1 MHKSAGNGVEPSEII
16 KDYGADIIRLWVAS
30 SDYTVDV
37 RAGKNIFKQL
47 SEAYRKIR
55 NTARFILGNLDGF
68 DPNTDCV
75 ADDQLQDIDRWAL
88 AALDDLIVNTNAGY
102 AVYDFNKVYHA
113 VYNFCVV
120 AMSNFYL
127 DVTKDR
133 LYCTNGA
140 ARKAAQTTMYKI
152 LVALDKI
159 IAPILCFTCDEI
171 WLAMP
176 HKAGDDDRNVLFND
190 MNGVFADYALSADE
204 MAKWEKII
212 EVRDAV
218 NGALETARA
227 EKKIG
232 KSLEADV
239 ALTVPAED
247 AFLAEMDGAALAD
260 LLIVS
265 KVEVTVG
272 GELAVSVSEAAGTKC
287 PRCWKHS
294 TQSGKDDLCPRC
306 ASVIAKCADFGEV

>member
-1 MHKSAGNGVEPSEII
+1 MFFKDFVSVKRQKIKRGASQTYDTPS
-16 KDYGADIIRLWVAS
+16 
-30 SDYTVDV
+30 
-37 RAGKNIFKQL
+37 F
-47 SEAYRKIR
+47 
-55 NTARFILGNLDGF
+55 
-68 DPNTDCV
+68 
-75 ADDQLQDIDRWAL
+75 
-88 AALDDLIVNTNAGY
+88 
-102 AVYDFNKVYHA
+102 
-113 VYNFCVV
+113 
-120 AMSNFYL
+120 AMSEFSL
-127 DVTKDR
+127 
-133 LYCTNGA
+133 
-140 ARKAAQTTMYKI
+140 I
-152 LVALDKI
+152 LVLQKENKQNSNMTWQKYKLNLRNSHLLEEFFQSWLILDTITKI
-159 IAPILCFTCDEI
+159 MAPILCFTGDEI

-212 EVRDAV
+212 EVRTAV

-294 TQSGKDDLCPRC
+294 TAADENGLCPRC
-306 ASVIAKCADFGEV
+306 ASVIAKCADFGEI

>member
-1 MHKSAGNGVEPSEII
+1 MTELDHWAVTRLNALIEKCA
-16 KDYGADIIRLWVAS
+16 KAYDDYEFLVI
-30 SDYTVDV
+30 T
-37 RAGKNIFKQL
+37 
-47 SEAYRKIR
+47 
-55 NTARFILGNLDGF
+55 
-68 DPNTDCV
+68 
-75 ADDQLQDIDRWAL
+75 
-88 AALDDLIVNTNAGY
+88 
-102 AVYDFNKVYHA
+102 HA
-113 VYNFCVV
+113 VNDFCVV
-120 AMSNFYL
+120 EMSNFYL
-127 DVTKDR
+127 DIIKDR
-133 LYCTNGA
+133 LYCDEKDGLS
-140 ARKAAQTTMYKI
+140 RRSAQTALYLILDTITKI
-152 LVALDKI
+152 M
-159 IAPILCFTCDEI
+159 APILCFTGDEI

-176 HKAGDDDRNVLFND
+176 HKEGDDVRNVLFNE
-190 MNGVFADYALSADE
+190 MNGVFGDYGLSADE
-204 MAKWEKII
+204 MTKWEKII

-239 ALTVPAED
+239 ALTVPTED

-294 TQSGKDDLCPRC
+294 TAADENGLCPRC

>member
-1 MHKSAGNGVEPSEII
+1 MLCHGWVVDEQGKQMHKSAGNGVEPSEII

-75 ADDQLQDIDRWAL
+75 ADDQLQEIDRWAL
-88 AALDDLIVNTNAGY
+88 AALDDLIVNTSAGY

-159 IAPILCFTCDEI
+159 DC
-171 WLAMP
+171 P
-176 HKAGDDDRNVLFND
+176 HPVLHQPGDL
-190 MNGVFADYALSADE
+190 GLYA
-204 MAKWEKII
+204 
-212 EVRDAV
+212 
-218 NGALETARA
+218 
-227 EKKIG
+227 
-232 KSLEADV
+232 
-239 ALTVPAED
+239 
-247 AFLAEMDGAALAD
+247 
-260 LLIVS
+260 
-265 KVEVTVG
+265 
-272 GELAVSVSEAAGTKC
+272 
-287 PRCWKHS
+287 
-294 TQSGKDDLCPRC
+294 
-306 ASVIAKCADFGEV
+306 

>member
-1 MHKSAGNGVEPSEII
+1 MTE
-16 KDYGADIIRLWVAS
+16 L
-30 SDYTVDV
+30 
-37 RAGKNIFKQL
+37 
-47 SEAYRKIR
+47 
-55 NTARFILGNLDGF
+55 
-68 DPNTDCV
+68 
-75 ADDQLQDIDRWAL
+75 DRWAVTRL
-88 AALDDLIVNTNAGY
+88 NALIEKCAKAYDDYEFLVIT
-102 AVYDFNKVYHA
+102 HA
-113 VYNFCVV
+113 VNDFCVV
-120 AMSNFYL
+120 EMSNFYL
-127 DVTKDR
+127 DIIKDR
-133 LYCTNGA
+133 LYCDEKDGLS
-140 ARKAAQTTMYKI
+140 RRSAQTALYLILDTITKI
-152 LVALDKI
+152 M
-159 IAPILCFTCDEI
+159 APILCFTGDEI

-176 HKAGDDDRNVLFND
+176 HKEGDDVRNVLFNE

-247 AFLAEMDGAALAD
+247 AFLAEMDGAVLAD

-272 GELAVSVSEAAGTKC
+272 GELAVSVSEAAGSKC

-294 TQSGKDDLCPRC
+294 TAADENGLCPRC
-306 ASVIAKCADFGEV
+306 AGVVANLPEF

>member
-1 MHKSAGNGVEPSEII
+1 
-16 KDYGADIIRLWVAS
+16 
-30 SDYTVDV
+30 
-37 RAGKNIFKQL
+37 
-47 SEAYRKIR
+47 
-55 NTARFILGNLDGF
+55 
-68 DPNTDCV
+68 
-75 ADDQLQDIDRWAL
+75 
-88 AALDDLIVNTNAGY
+88 
-102 AVYDFNKVYHA
+102 
-113 VYNFCVV
+113 
-120 AMSNFYL
+120 MSNFYL
-127 DVTKDR
+127 DVIKDR
-133 LYCTNGA
+133 LYCDS
-140 ARKAAQTTMYKI
+140 RKSLSRRSAQTALFLI
-152 LVALDKI
+152 LDAMTRLF
-159 IAPILCFTCDEI
+159 APILAFTCDEI

-176 HKAGDDDRNVLFND
+176 HRSCDDARNVLFNE
-190 MNGVFADYALSADE
+190 MVLPYNGYALSEDE
-204 MAKWEKII
+204 MARWARIAAL
-212 EVRDAV
+212 RTAV

-294 TQSGKDDLCPRC
+294 TAADENGLCPRC
-306 ASVIAKCADFGEV
+306 AAVVKKLPVIE

>member
-1 MHKSAGNGVEPSEII
+1 MLPVDLMDALLFIQKKNGIRFVRNSFLYLLI
-16 KDYGADIIRLWVAS
+16 K
-30 SDYTVDV
+30 
-37 RAGKNIFKQL
+37 KKFEKQFVL
-47 SEAYRKIR
+47 P
-55 NTARFILGNLDGF
+55 FQ
-68 DPNTDCV
+68 V
-75 ADDQLQDIDRWAL
+75 H
-88 AALDDLIVNTNAGY
+88 V
-102 AVYDFNKVYHA
+102 
-113 VYNFCVV
+113 
-120 AMSNFYL
+120 
-127 DVTKDR
+127 
-133 LYCTNGA
+133 
-140 ARKAAQTTMYKI
+140 
-152 LVALDKI
+152 
-159 IAPILCFTCDEI
+159 PILCFTGDEI

-247 AFLAEMDGAALAD
+247 AFLAEMDAAALAD

-265 KVEVTVG
+265 QVEVTVG
-272 GELAVSVSEAAGTKC
+272 GELAVSVSEAAGSKC

-294 TQSGKDDLCPRC
+294 TQPDSETGLCPRC